1 MVLGLNCELRAEFPA
16 SFTVQGAGTSSG
28 NASKTRVLLGFFRF
42 AVIVPQCNFCWGGLV
57 TAEWL
62 EAEG

>member
-16 SFTVQGAGTSSG
+16 SFTAQAAGTSSG

-42 AVIVPQCNFCWGGLV
+42 AVIVP
-57 TAEWL
+57 
-62 EAEG
+62 